1 MGYRNI
7 GKTNP
12 ISSPYS
18 PSSYHSIAMRTVC
31 TATYSPDWYRQ
42 QIQTHQLQLVAATPQ
57 AAKTVRLPYQP
68 YYTLERLAQKRLS
81 RVGKAIAPPLIAH
94 QALCLAIEQV
104 YNCSDIPGTARA
116 MMPTVRDLLR
126 SGGDLQLDSGQ
137 AFETNAVDMPSC
149 VSLVPAYQQ
158 QLHANGWVDQAE
170 QFWQACQQENQTFH
184 VGAFGE
190 TPLFIYGYF
199 YLTPD
204 QLAFVDAI
212 AGDGS
217 ILVLPSGDADWFADN
232 RDALAQ
238 LQQQGWQVESEPAT
252 SATPNLGTRL
262 QEKFLGNSSP
272 PAEVPCYAYPHLE
285 AEVRGIMGKV
295 KSLLRRGV
303 LARDI
308 AIVARNDAFYGDT
321 ILDIATEYQVPVRA
335 LYAVPL
341 SETRLGAWMQ
351 DLLQAIDQDFPFEL
365 TARVLRHP
373 LAGRLSPD
381 EWQQV
386 RQFHP
391 QGISQ
396 WQKAGVDLSLLA
408 TNERDTYE
416 NWVSRLQQILTDWQI
431 RQRAA
436 RWARE
441 IVAFYQWKE
450 ALALLQKRRENI
462 VVSRAEFIEEAI
474 ATLNLTTVPAQPGRG
489 GVALHNPISLFGAQY
504 QHIFVVGMA
513 SRLLP
518 QPIQDDPMLDFCDR
532 KWLRQQGI
540 PINTAPQYAR
550 QEAFAF
556 YNLLGTATESLTFSY
571 PKLISQENY
580 DPSPYLESL
589 EISPSEPPPLAIASW
604 ETARRIALQNQQLVQ
619 KLSKRDR
626 ILPTIQHAW
635 EVEKQR
641 ESTAPYNE
649 YDGAIQISIDPNRR
663 KFSASQLT
671 QIGHCPFQWFASRLL
686 KLEELTEAD
695 TELSYSLKGKLYHKV
710 LEKFA
715 QRVLSEIEK
724 ETLETTL
731 ETAFDEAEKDEKIA
745 AEIAAV
751 EGWQARRQ
759 EHLNTLRHAISQTDF
774 LPPGATIQDTEK
786 RFEGTWHDLQITGY
800 IDRIDSTKDGLRI
813 VDYKTASNPP
823 KGIKDQQGQLKID
836 IQLPLYAQVA
846 APSLFPN
853 QPVAATVYYSL
864 TKGKIFNKTKKAT
877 AQEDI
882 AHFAEKVKYYLQA
895 GYYPVNPDRKQEACE
910 QCSFDLVCRRGN
922 RLARKTEET

>member
-1 MGYRNI
+1 
-7 GKTNP
+7 
-12 ISSPYS
+12 
-18 PSSYHSIAMRTVC
+18 MRTVC
-31 TATYSPDWYRQ
+31 TKNHSADWYRQ

-57 AAKTVRLPYQP
+57 AAKTVRLLYQP
-68 YYTLERLAQKRLS
+68 HQTLEHLAQKRLY
-81 RVGKAIAPPLIAH
+81 RAGWAIAPPLIAH

-126 SGGDLQLDSGQ
+126 SGAVSEIEGQ
-137 AFETNAVDMPSC
+137 EALETNAADMPSC

-158 QLHANGWVDQAE
+158 QLRANGWVDQAE
-170 QFWQACQQENQTFH
+170 QFWQAGQYENQTSN

-199 YLTPD
+199 HLTPD

-212 AGDGS
+212 ACDGS
-217 ILVLPSGDADWFADN
+217 ILVLPSGDADLFADN

-252 SATPNLGTRL
+252 SAMANLGIRL

-272 PAEVPCYAYPHLE
+272 PAEVPCYAYPHME

-295 KSLLRRGV
+295 KSLLRQGV

-321 ILDIATEYQVPVRA
+321 IGDIATEYQVPVRA

-351 DLLQAIDQDFPFEL
+351 DLLQAIAQDFPFEL

-386 RQFHP
+386 RQSHP
-391 QGISQ
+391 QGIQ
-396 WQKAGVDLSLLA
+396 KWQAAGIDLSLLA
-408 TNERDTYE
+408 TNQQDTYE
-416 NWVSRLQQILTDWQI
+416 NWVSQLQQILTDWQI
-431 RQRAA
+431 RRRAA

-441 IVAFYQWKE
+441 IVAFYKWNE

-462 VVSRAEFIEEAI
+462 VVSRADFIEEAI
-474 ATLNLTTVPAQPGRG
+474 ATLHLTTVPAQPGRG
-489 GVALHNPISLFGAQY
+489 GVALHTPISLFGAQY
-504 QHIFVVGMA
+504 QHVFVVGMA

-540 PINTAPQYAR
+540 PIDTASQYTR
-550 QEAFAF
+550 QEALAF

-580 DPSPYLESL
+580 DPSPYLDSL
-589 EISPSEPPPLAIASW
+589 EILPSEAPPLAIASW
-604 ETARRIALQNQQLVQ
+604 ETARRMALQNQQLVRV
-619 KLSKRDR
+619 LLKRDR
-626 ILPTIQHAW
+626 IFPTTQHAW

-641 ESTAPYNE
+641 ESAAPYNE

-695 TELSYSLKGKLYHKV
+695 TELSYSLRGKLYHKV

-715 QRVLSEIEK
+715 QRAPSLTEGVP
-724 ETLETTL
+724 LEQTL
-731 ETAFDEAEKDEKIA
+731 ETAFEEAEKDENIA
-745 AEIAAV
+745 PEIAAV
-751 EGWQARRQ
+751 AGWQASRQ
-759 EHLNTLRHAISQTDF
+759 EHLNALRHAISQTDF

-786 RFEGTWHDLQITGY
+786 RFDGTWHGLRITG
-800 IDRIDSTKDGLRI
+800 IVDRIDTTKDGLRI

-823 KGIKDQQGQLKID
+823 KGIKDQQGQLKTD

-864 TKGKIFNKTKKAT
+864 TKGKILNNQKNAAAEADLADFV
-877 AQEDI
+877 
-882 AHFAEKVKYYLQA
+882 EKVKYYLQA
-895 GYYPVNPDRKQEACE
+895 GYYPVNPDKRQEACG